1 MYKGKAELYKNDPKN
16 INPLLRTKK
25 TKKVLDKKAR
35 KS

>member
-25 TKKVLDKKAR
+25 NKKSA
-35 KS
+35 